1 MLCYTTNHAMLHNAV
16 LWICFMLRYSAIH
29 YAMLHDAML
38 CYALFYY
45 AMLCYAMLCYAML
58 CYTFKIA
65 SIALLLLR
73 HNFLRRQLFLCTES
87 LLGSECTKQANT
99 VSFLFNKP
107 LICPNPDFC
116 GGELQDKD
124 TSPKYQPKFLL
135 SRRK

>member
-1 MLCYTTNHAMLHNAV
+1 MLCYVILPTMLCYTMLYYGFV
-16 LWICFMLRYSAIH
+16 
-29 YAMLHDAML
+29 L
-38 CYALFYY
+38 CYATLRYTMLCFTT
-45 AMLCYAMLCYAML
+45 LCYATLYFTMLCYAML

-107 LICPNPDFC
+107 LICPNADFC

>member
-29 YAMLHDAML
+29 YAMLRFIL
-38 CYALFYY
+38 
-45 AMLCYAMLCYAML
+45 LCYAMLCYAML

-107 LICPNPDFC
+107 LICPNADFC